1 MNVKHE
7 HPQDRLMNMK
17 HEYDPAA
24 QACGPDPFGVLEA
37 KPEPPPPTLD
47 REWHKNPAFV
57 RRCDDAKA
65 WAFVI
70 GFVALLGLLKAFA
83 DLLTN

>member
-1 MNVKHE
+1 MN
-7 HPQDRLMNMK
+7 MNMK
-17 HEYDPAA
+17 PETGAA
-24 QACGPDPFGVLEA
+24 MRASAGLGVLEA

-65 WAFVI
+65 WALVI